1 MEEFL
6 SFRKMITPI
15 IIQIVFWIGVVA
27 TVVVGIG
34 IMFYGNFGAF
44 LVGLMYV
51 VIGPLMV
58 RIYCELI
65 ILLFRIYD
73 VLNDIKKN
81 TNRG

>member
-1 MEEFL
+1 MEDFL

-15 IIQIVFWIGVVA
+15 IIQVVFWIGVVVS
-27 TVVVGIG
+27 VVSGLS
-34 IMFYGNFGAF
+34 IMFQGRAF
-44 LVGLMYV
+44 LIGLIYV
-51 VIGPLMV
+51 VLGPLMV

-73 VLNDIKKN
+73 VLNDIKNN